1 MKRQIRTGVFETN
14 SSSVH
19 SIAIPKEADAPKY
32 VSFEVGEFGWEFG
45 EADPADYFYTA
56 MYEVSHTKQEFDE
69 RFERLKSI
77 LEGAN
82 VEFSFKQPRVEQSYF
97 ALVDGYID
105 HGYEL
110 SEFVDELLADGDKL
124 LRFLSNGLVFT
135 GNDNTG
141 EDRLGYIAAKAMVLK
156 RYNWATGEY
165 ESCDNPY
172 YMDNADDYDWYEK
185 GN

>member
-32 VSFEVGEFGWEFG
+32 VSFGVGEFGWEFG
-45 EADPADYFYTA
+45 VADPADYFYTA
-56 MYEVSHTKQEFDE
+56 MYEVSNTKQEFDK

-82 VEFSFKQPRVEQSYF
+82 VEFSFKKPRIEQSYF

-105 HGYEL
+105 HGREL
-110 SEFVDELLADGDKL
+110 TEFVDELLADGDKL
-124 LRFLSNGLVFT
+124 LRFLGNGLVFT
-135 GNDNTG
+135 GNDNAG
-141 EDRLGYIAAKAMVLK
+141 EDRLGYIAPKAMVLK
-156 RYNWATGEY
+156 RYNWGTEKY
-165 ESCDNPY
+165 EAYDNPY
-172 YMDNADDYDWYEK
+172 YRSDADDYVWYEK
-185 GN
+185 D